1 VCVARGCTSAIMG
14 LTVHDKDVKQCQAE
28 SCAAM
33 DGPRINDMS
42 AGMDVR
48 GLVKT
53 LLVPWQPYV
62 RGNDTGTPS
71 LALPG

>member
-1 VCVARGCTSAIMG
+1 MG